1 MTKPSKQQADS
12 GAPEIS
18 AKLPSDFFVPTL
30 ATATIDDDD
39 DPADE
44 RSGANA
50 AAVRRKNGNT
60 AAAEQCQYD
69 DEDRDGADE

>member
-18 AKLPSDFFVPTL
+18 AKLPLDFFVPTL
-30 ATATIDDDD
+30 ATAIVDDD

-44 RSGANA
+44 RSGENQ
-50 AAVRRKNGNT
+50 AAVRQKNGNT
-60 AAAEQCQYD
+60 AAAEEFQYS